1 VWLAAV
7 ERWFLRAGV
16 FALPLGFGWNTF
28 DQYVLP
34 KLLIARVI
42 LLGLL
47 ILFVARVALSGTVHV
62 KRTPLDLPLL
72 ALLASAAVSTF
83 FAENQNVA
91 IFGTCQPDRGPVL
104 HQFLSE
110 WRSDLGPPRR
120 LASRRQRHRPL
131 RPGRGLVL
139 DEQHRRPAGRGL
151 QLRRSR
157 DQLSIV
163 R

>member
-1 VWLAAV
+1 VTRLAAI

-16 FALPLGFGWNTF
+16 FVLPLGFGWNTF

-42 LLGLL
+42 VLGLL
-47 ILFVARVALSGTVHV
+47 ILFVARVALSGTVMV

-91 IFGTCQPDRGPVL
+91 IFGTYSRYDGLLTLVTYAGLFWLSVQVL
-104 HQFLSE
+104 SGADE
-110 WRSDLGPPRR
+110 ARSLLRVL
-120 LASRRQRHRPL
+120 LAS
-131 RPGRGLVL
+131 GYLV
-139 DEQHRRPAGRGL
+139 AVSAIL
-151 QLRRSR
+151 QSVSHGQV
-157 DQLSIV
+157 D
-163 R
+163 